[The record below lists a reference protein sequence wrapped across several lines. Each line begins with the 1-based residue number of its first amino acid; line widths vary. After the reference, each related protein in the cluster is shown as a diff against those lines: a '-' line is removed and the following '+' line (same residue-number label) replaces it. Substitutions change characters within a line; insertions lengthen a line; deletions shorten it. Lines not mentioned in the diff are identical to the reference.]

1 MADFHGHQLTEAG
14 RNLLAK
20 ILAGNKILAYT
31 KMALGDGQLG
41 STPIPSLTA
50 VISPKVTI
58 KVDQT
63 PVRNSVGRWNVTTVF
78 SNKDLENPF
87 YFREWGVFAQDPD
100 TQQDVLVLYANS
112 GQTADLIPVW
122 DGSQESTLIEQ
133 QLTCSCIVDSQITV
147 TALIDPSQV
156 YVTEENFSAHKND
169 KNNPHEVDPYQ
180 IGAETPAGAQE
191 KADAA
196 KAAAIAVSDPK
207 GSAAAVSSGVTGG
220 TIKAAKAAAAD
231 TAAKLTTKRTIALS
245 GAVTGTATGFDGS
258 ANITIP
264 VTYVNAA
271 PKENFIQNGHFYA
284 GGLYNPSGKTEFRS
298 PETQGPYG
306 WNVELPTG
314 SEGIYIVNKGI
325 ALKPGTATSVGI
337 VQPYNDYTKSL
348 IGEVCTVSLVDGD
361 GNLNEAQ
368 VNIGDERGGKTIGK
382 FRLFSTSSNF
392 LYIRLYKENSQNETI
407 TSVKAEFGSQ
417 TLAKEVSG
425 GKWQL
430 IDTPNKYA
438 TLWGGLTPF
447 VCTEAQYAAL
457 VDKNPNTLYF
467 IVG

>member
-31 KMALGDGQLG
+31 KMVLGDGQLG

-58 KVDQT
+58 QVDQT

-78 SNKDLENPF
+78 SNKDLEDPF
-87 YFREWGVFAQDPD
+87 YFREWAVFARDPD

-169 KNNPHEVDPYQ
+169 KNNPHGVAPAQ

-196 KAAAIAVSDPK
+196 KAAAIAASDPK

-245 GAVTGTATGFDGS
+245 GGATGTATGFDGS
-258 ANITIP
+258 ANISIP
-264 VTYVNAA
+264 VTGLDISKATAGTLPVARGGSGLTAA
-271 PKENFIQNGHFYA
+271 PSLLVNLASTTAA
-284 GGLYNPSGKTEFRS
+284 GIFSAS
-298 PETQGPYG
+298 PRPGVTGT
-306 WNVELPTG
+306 LPVARGGTG
-314 SEGIYIVNKGI
+314 
-325 ALKPGTATSVGI
+325 ATSLSNITVG
-337 VQPYNDYTKSL
+337 NASKW
-348 IGEVCTVSLVDGD
+348 
-361 GNLNEAQ
+361 
-368 VNIGDERGGKTIGK
+368 
-382 FRLFSTSSNF
+382 
-392 LYIRLYKENSQNETI
+392 
-407 TSVKAEFGSQ
+407 GSYSIWKGTQ
-417 TLAKEVSG
+417 
-425 GKWQL
+425 
-430 IDTPNKYA
+430 
-438 TLWGGLTPF
+438 
-447 VCTEAQYAAL
+447 AQYNAL
-457 VDKNPNTLYF
+457 SSKSSTTLYF

>member
-1 MADFHGHQLTEAG
+1 M
-14 RNLLAK
+14 
-20 ILAGNKILAYT
+20 
-31 KMALGDGQLG
+31 
-41 STPIPSLTA
+41 
-50 VISPKVTI
+50 
-58 KVDQT
+58 
-63 PVRNSVGRWNVTTVF
+63 
-78 SNKDLENPF
+78 
-87 YFREWGVFAQDPD
+87 
-100 TQQDVLVLYANS
+100 
-112 GQTADLIPVW
+112 
-122 DGSQESTLIEQ
+122 
-133 QLTCSCIVDSQITV
+133 
-147 TALIDPSQV
+147 ALIDNKITDGDISTYGVVSAPDRLTGTANENKQVFDNLIKQAVKVKMNELMNDLIAETAAGELGAKAPSGLSGSNIQTVLQSLKTYVDNTKVAKVPGKGLSENDYTDADKALVGQIPGKAGVDNVLTKDNVTPFEPTGEYNPCTKKYADNLAFQSGNVTSVFGRGGAVVAQNGDYTPQQV
-156 YVTEENFSAHKND
+156 
-169 KNNPHEVDPYQ
+169 
-180 IGAETPAGAQE
+180 GAEPAFSVLP
-191 KADAA
+191 
-196 KAAAIAVSDPK
+196 VSK
-207 GSAAAVSSGVTGG
+207 GG
-220 TIKAAKAAAAD
+220 TGNTSGA
-231 TAAKLTTKRTIALS
+231 AAKLTTKRTIALS

-368 VNIGDERGGKTIGK
+368 VNIGDEGGGKTIGK
-382 FRLFSTSSNF
+382 FRLFSTSLNF